1 MIRAHGAGERTVTET
16 VTKMHDDTT
25 PHEGADT
32 GLPATAVTTTPEPR
46 LPVLTVLAVAMVIP
60 FVMPDQLLPG
70 PVWSLPVVIACL
82 IVAMAVTNPG
92 NIDRRSHSAHRARL
106 ALVIVLVG
114 SAAWSSIALAA
125 GLIGGDSGIDS
136 SAGLLLAAGASVWV
150 QVVISFS
157 FLYWELDMG
166 GPGERHHLVREYP
179 DLAFPE
185 ELSPEVCPSGWRPVF
200 VDYLYVGVT
209 NALAFSPTDV
219 MPLAHW
225 AKLAMAIQSLV
236 SFLLV
241 GLVLARAVNV
251 LQ

>member
-1 MIRAHGAGERTVTET
+1 MPSEPHAVDPPVVT
-16 VTKMHDDTT
+16 
-25 PHEGADT
+25 
-32 GLPATAVTTTPEPR
+32 ATATPEPR
-46 LPVLTVLAVAMVIP
+46 LPVMVVLIVAMVIP

-70 PVWSLPVVIACL
+70 PVWCLPAVIACL
-82 IVAMAVTNPG
+82 IVAMSVTDPG
-92 NIDRRSHSAHRARL
+92 NIDRRSRLAHRVRL
-106 ALVIVLVG
+106 VLVIVLVG
-114 SAAWSSIALAA
+114 SAAWSSFALAA
-125 GLIGGDSGIDS
+125 GLIGGDSGIDG
-136 SAGLLLAAGASVWV
+136 SAELLLAAGASVWV

-166 GPGERHHLVREYP
+166 GPGERHHLERDYP

-185 ELSPEVCPSGWRPVF
+185 ELSPEVCPAGWRPVF

-225 AKLAMAIQSLV
+225 AKLAMGVQSLV